1 MSGVLVSLRYTQ
13 GIVHDVGRT
22 HIFQDGHIAPATR
35 LETSLITGAE
45 AVYLFCA
52 KPSISLAFAER
63 PIPSGK
69 HTKSYGKSPFL
80 MGKLTISMAFFRSK
94 LLVYQAGYPT
104 SGLPP
109 IHPPAADITNGLV
122 QPELDGKSPVFSEGK
137 IPRVFLKRIQKVAW
151 GTGGKSPSHGGDVQ
165 HFTNIL
171 CFRGPK

>member
-1 MSGVLVSLRYTQ
+1 MILGCLKL
-13 GIVHDVGRT
+13 
-22 HIFQDGHIAPATR
+22 
-35 LETSLITGAE
+35 
-45 AVYLFCA
+45 
-52 KPSISLAFAER
+52 
-63 PIPSGK
+63 PSGK

-151 GTGGKSPSHGGDVQ
+151 GTGGSLPAMGVMFNISPTSFV
-165 HFTNIL
+165 L
-171 CFRGPK
+171 EGPNNYV